1 MEDVGLLVIIV
12 ITVQLNKSSMN
23 LYTEEL
29 QIVSIYFSFIHFAI
43 KAFYLIINLAVI
55 SGNPLL

>member
-1 MEDVGLLVIIV
+1 MLVIII

-29 QIVSIYFSFIHFAI
+29 QIVSIYFSFIHFTI
-43 KAFYLIINLAVI
+43 KAFSLIINLAVI
-55 SGNPLL
+55 SSNPLL

>member
-29 QIVSIYFSFIHFAI
+29 QIVSIYFRFIHFTI

-55 SGNPLL
+55 SGSSRL

>member
-1 MEDVGLLVIIV
+1 MLVIIV

-29 QIVSIYFSFIHFAI
+29 QIVSTYFSFVHFTI

-55 SGNPLL
+55 SGNSRL